1 MSEIVTKTSIKQ
13 NLPQKNIANVDLL
26 YIIANLYDR
35 ISQFITEIVSKIN
48 RDKIELQK
56 GFINR

>member
-1 MSEIVTKTSIKQ
+1 MSKKIKMSKIVTKTSIKQ

-35 ISQFITEIVSKIN
+35 ISQ
-48 RDKIELQK
+48 L
-56 GFINR
+56 